1 MNLKTLIFIFFSLV
15 LLATLATGQTTPYN
29 KLDKLKVND
38 LIAGKLEVQSTSK
51 SSLPCPSMTQV
62 QRDAIVSPQ
71 DGSCVYNND
80 TNVLNIYNGT
90 EWVEVGS
97 GGGGGGGIANWETA
111 KFYEVD
117 DVVIESNKI
126 YQCNTQHT
134 SSVFA
139 TDIANW
145 TKLVAPISLTTEVSG
160 VLPMANGGTDKA
172 LTPEL
177 GGIVYTDGGSMEI
190 LGAGTLGQLL
200 KSNGAAA
207 PEWTT
212 LSVDDAT
219 FSGVLSLGKGGTNK
233 SLTASNGA
241 IAYSD
246 TDSIELLA
254 PGTAGQILQSNGV
267 GAPSYVNKSISG
279 KNENGSSVT
288 LEEIQV
294 SNNQLTQTDVNKHLL
309 ESGNSNIL
317 ANPSFEHSTVLT
329 SWTSA
334 AGTLAEDLSVV
345 VNGKKSLS
353 VTLSAQALAINQ
365 DSTLYAAQFADGVQ
379 GLASVRVK
387 TSLSGIKVCSRQA
400 GVTSTTNCVNV
411 QGNGKW
417 GLYKVPMILG
427 ATSNGISIHSNGT
440 SLTGTVYLD
449 DAFVGA
455 VDLQATVDASKIA
468 GEAYFAGTSGCTWS
482 RTSTT
487 LGAFTST
494 AACPGPTIVE
504 QNMGSWQTTDSDLP
518 RITVNNLPAGKYKA
532 KFIFANFMSATA
544 NSAFSIFDGNSS
556 CYAVGAE
563 ASSIPGNTIVE
574 CSFNYQSS
582 GNRSF
587 ELYGASVASTLSVQN
602 SITSP
607 LSGAKFILEYYGSS
621 SVYSSTNA
629 DTDWASCGHTTSSFT
644 GFGTVSA
651 INTQCKRQGGDLL
664 MKGTFTSGTPTAVEA
679 RVALPLWNGTQ
690 LVSAGASIIPNTQLA
705 GDAVYSTQSA
715 TYFRHAILI
724 DPSVSYFNFG
734 VQSSTLTAAL
744 KALGTQAG
752 SLNNGLYIT
761 ARIPIEGWQQS
772 NIIIGQFNGLESCAN
787 TLECTDTFS
796 AKISSAGVVSDEN
809 VDFISGNCSV
819 SATSTFSCTFNSS
832 IFTVAPTC
840 VVTNQEGGAAT
851 TNGMI
856 ASIISSSSSNLSYR
870 TNRHDS
876 VATAYP
882 TNIICQKQGV
892 DYIGKTAKAVA
903 SDQNLRSAGLT
914 RAVINSCEWTSAG
927 AFNNSTMCNAGFSAI
942 SKPTT
947 GRYQLT
953 FRNTQANN
961 PVCTTSNLNVGADRM
976 CNISSVST
984 SAVTLQCENSSA
996 GTDLDLAGF
1005 VICHG
1010 VE

>member
-15 LLATLATGQTTPYN
+15 LIATLATGQTTPYN

-111 KFYEVD
+111 KFYEVG

-177 GGIVYTDGGSMEI
+177 GGIVYTDGGSMEV
-190 LGAGTLGQLL
+190 LGAGSLGQLL

-233 SLTASNGA
+233 NLTASNGA

-317 ANPSFEHSTVLT
+317 ANPSFEHSTVST
-329 SWTSA
+329 SWTSS

-353 VTLSAQALAINQ
+353 VNLSTQALALTQ

-379 GLASVRVK
+379 GLASIRVK
-387 TSLSGIKVCSRQA
+387 TSLSGIRVCSRQA

-455 VDLQATVDASKIA
+455 VDLQATVDASKLA
-468 GEAYFAGTSGCTWS
+468 GESYFAFGGSYTTTSFASASGS
-482 RTSTT
+482 RS
-487 LGAFTST
+487 
-494 AACPGPTIVE
+494 PTIVL
-504 QNMGSWQTTDSDLP
+504 QNEGSWQTASLAGYQQ
-518 RITVNNLPAGKYKA
+518 TVNSLPPGCYSYTWTFGANGSNIGATQRFAAAVNGVTQTGTETYFTQGSSMGSGVSVKGSHCITTAQNITYELRGASTVGSVGINQGVINFNLL
-532 KFIFANFMSATA
+532 KF
-544 NSAFSIFDGNSS
+544 
-556 CYAVGAE
+556 
-563 ASSIPGNTIVE
+563 
-574 CSFNYQSS
+574 SS
-582 GNRSF
+582 G
-587 ELYGASVASTLSVQN
+587 T
-602 SITSP
+602 T
-607 LSGAKFILEYYGSS
+607 
-621 SVYSSTNA
+621 YSSTNA
-629 DTDWASCGHTTSSFT
+629 DTDWASCGHTAASFT

-651 INTQCKRQGGDLL
+651 IETQCKRQGGDLL
-664 MKGTFTSGTPTAVEA
+664 MKGKFTAGTNTAVEA
-679 RVALPLWNGTQ
+679 RVALPIWNGVQ
-690 LVSAGASIIPNTQLA
+690 LVSAGTSIIPSLQVAGSLA
-705 GDAVYSTQSA
+705 SSYFSP
-715 TYFRHAILI
+715 TYFHYMSLI
-724 DPSVSYFNFG
+724 EPSVSYMTMGIQISNASSLTKANGNGVAGTNGQVSFN
-734 VQSSTLTAAL
+734 
-744 KALGTQAG
+744 
-752 SLNNGLYIT
+752 

-772 NIIIGQFNGLESCAN
+772 NLIIGQFSGLEKCTN
-787 TLECTDTFS
+787 TLECTDVFS
-796 AKISSAGVVSDEN
+796 AKISATGVTSEEN
-809 VDFISGNCSV
+809 VDFLSGNCSL
-819 SATSTFSCTFNSS
+819 ATNVYTCTFNAS
-832 IFTVAPTC
+832 IFTVAPNC
-840 VVTNQEGGAAT
+840 VISPLELSAINGTM
-851 TNGMI
+851 GMI
-856 ASIISSSSSNLSYR
+856 NSQSSSSLVYK
-870 TNRHDS
+870 TVRHDS
-876 VATAYP
+876 AALAAPV
-882 TNIICQKQGV
+882 NLICQKQGV
-892 DYIGKTAKAVA
+892 DYVGKTAKAVS
-903 SDQNLRSAGLT
+903 SDQNLRTPGVSN
-914 RAVINSCEWTSAG
+914 AVINSCKI
-927 AFNNSTMCNAGFSAI
+927 NNNGTATIDSSSGLCS
-942 SKPTT
+942 SW
-947 GRYQLT
+947 
-953 FRNTQANN
+953 
-961 PVCTTSNLNVGADRM
+961 
-976 CNISSVST
+976 ISSVSRT
-984 SAVTLQCENSSA
+984 SIGNVSINLLPNTFSNNPICTLTTHTNGNVIPQRIQTASTSNILAVFITPNTAAL
-996 GTDLDLAGF
+996 TDSDF
-1005 VICHG
+1005 NITCHG
-1010 VE
+1010 IKP